1 MHYERAPRF
10 RRSKPDEAPPPL
22 RCCAGLRS
30 ATAGLERLLQKLVA
44 DGVTTHWVTYN
55 ALLRIFTRC
64 KEEVDK
70 LAIKLQSAGPEIP
83 PAAGEKPS

>member
-1 MHYERAPRF
+1 
-10 RRSKPDEAPPPL
+10 
-22 RCCAGLRS
+22 
-30 ATAGLERLLQKLVA
+30 LLQKLVA